1 MPGQS
6 SLDFIKI
13 VISTMFGKW
22 SVVLKISD
30 SEVYYSLVQGEHPE
44 AVFVGNKKQCLKY
57 IRDVSGGDQ

>member
-13 VISTMFGKW
+13 VLSLMFGKW

-44 AVFVGNKKQCLKY
+44 ADQSTPVAISLEESGS
-57 IRDVSGGDQ
+57 IRL

>member
-1 MPGQS
+1 
-6 SLDFIKI
+6 
-13 VISTMFGKW
+13 MFGKW

-30 SEVYYSLVQGEHPE
+30 SEVYYSLVEGEHPE